1 MKGSFL
7 FIITDSGGR
16 QHKWLVDLKTGS
28 GHVQKG
34 DNGEWVSDGWRKGS
48 EGSDG
53 GREGGRQGREGGE

>member
-7 FIITDSGGR
+7 FIITDASGR

-34 DNGEWVSDGWRKGS
+34 DNGEWVSEGGEWVSDGGS
-48 EGSDG
+48 EG
-53 GREGGRQGREGGE
+53 GRGVRE